1 MIVVIAGPTG
11 VGKSKIAIE
20 LAKKLDAEIISA
32 DAFQVYKYMNIGTAK
47 VREDETEN
55 IKHHMIDV
63 YDVDLNID
71 VKRYQEDARK
81 ILNSLLLKNKNIIIC
96 GGTGLYIKSLLY
108 DYKFQEETLNNKY
121 DNISLEE
128 LQKLL
133 PKDSLVDKNNKR
145 RVVRFLEKLDNGI
158 KSEKSNKLYDFY
170 MIGLTKDREE
180 IYNKINLRVDEMIK
194 EGLIDEVKNLYAK
207 YKNAR
212 SINSAIGYKEIIL
225 YLKNKISLEE
235 AIEKIKI
242 NTRRYAKRQYTFFNN
257 QFDTKWI
264 KKDDKTLEKILD
276 LINL

>member
-63 YDVDLNID
+63 YDVDSNVD
-71 VKRYQEDARK
+71 VKKYQEDARK
-81 ILNSLLLKNKNIIIC
+81 ILKSLLLKNKNIIIC
-96 GGTGLYIKSLLY
+96 GGTGLYIKALLY

-121 DNISLEE
+121 DNMSLAE

-145 RVVRFLEKLDNGI
+145 RVVRFLEKLTQ
-158 KSEKSNKLYDFY
+158 KRK
-170 MIGLTKDREE
+170 R
-180 IYNKINLRVDEMIK
+180 
-194 EGLIDEVKNLYAK
+194 
-207 YKNAR
+207 
-212 SINSAIGYKEIIL
+212 
-225 YLKNKISLEE
+225 
-235 AIEKIKI
+235 
-242 NTRRYAKRQYTFFNN
+242 NT
-257 QFDTKWI
+257 
-264 KKDDKTLEKILD
+264 
-276 LINL
+276 

>member
-63 YDVDLNID
+63 YDVDSNID
-71 VKRYQEDARK
+71 VKKYQEDARK

-96 GGTGLYIKSLLY
+96 GGTGLYIKALLY

-121 DNISLEE
+121 DNMSLEE

-264 KKDDKTLEKILD
+264 EKNDKTLENILEY
-276 LINL
+276 IKM

>member
-47 VREDETEN
+47 VTEDETEN

-96 GGTGLYIKSLLY
+96 GGTGLYIKALLY

-264 KKDDKTLEKILD
+264 EKNDKTLENILEY
-276 LINL
+276 IKM

>member
-55 IKHHMIDV
+55 IKHHMIDA
-63 YDVDLNID
+63 YDVDSNID
-71 VKRYQEDARK
+71 VKKYQEDARK

-96 GGTGLYIKSLLY
+96 GGTGLYIKALLY
-108 DYKFQEETLNNKY
+108 DYKFPEETLNNKY
-121 DNISLEE
+121 DNMSLEE

-225 YLKNKISLEE
+225 YLKNKVSLEE

-264 KKDDKTLEKILD
+264 EKNDKTLENILEY
-276 LINL
+276 IKM

>member
-108 DYKFQEETLNNKY
+108 DYKVQEETLNNKY

-264 KKDDKTLEKILD
+264 EKNDKTLENILEY
-276 LINL
+276 IKM

>member
-71 VKRYQEDARK
+71 VKKYQEDARK

-96 GGTGLYIKSLLY
+96 GGTGLYIKALLY

-121 DNISLEE
+121 DNMSLEE

-264 KKDDKTLEKILD
+264 EKNDKTLENILEY
-276 LINL
+276 IKM